1 MMAQST
7 TYDAHRR
14 LFSFDNSDSSARAA
28 RTISSTLDNL
38 WLNITHQTREQIC
51 EFSLSLALLFLT
63 QEMPRRTDAFG
74 GKEEEGE
81 IAARRQKTRWDE
93 NSSPPPYLKRR
104 RGS

>member
-1 MMAQST
+1 MPPAKGGAQRTTAQST

-14 LFSFDNSDSSARAA
+14 LFSFGSSDSSARAT

-38 WLNITHQTREQIC
+38 WLDITLQIHERIC

-63 QEMPRRTDAFG
+63 QEPPRRTDAFG

-81 IAARRQKTRWDE
+81 IAAQR
-93 NSSPPPYLKRR
+93 
-104 RGS
+104 